1 MTDPKTE
8 RLDRLAIDT
17 IRTLSIDGVQQ
28 ANSGHPGAPM
38 GMVPIHQ
45 GVEHDD
51 LNVLCLGGRMIGP
64 EPAVE
69 CARAILDARSTGEE
83 RHTRRLAKVL
93 AIEAEESRAG
103 PATPPPAGTEWTF
116 R

>member
-1 MTDPKTE
+1 
-8 RLDRLAIDT
+8 
-17 IRTLSIDGVQQ
+17 
-28 ANSGHPGAPM
+28 
-38 GMVPIHQ
+38 
-45 GVEHDD
+45 
-51 LNVLCLGGRMIGP
+51 MICP

-93 AIEAEESRAG
+93 AMEAEESRAG
-103 PATPPPAGTEWTF
+103 PETPPPAGTEGTF